1 MTYVLDASAL
11 IALIRDEPGADIV
24 EALLDGDTNTCF
36 AHAVNLCEA
45 YYDFVR
51 ASDVR
56 RADELIA
63 GLMDTGLIVR
73 EDIDTAF
80 WQKAGLHKAEIKRVS
95 LADCFCMALA
105 DRLDAEI
112 ITADRHELEA
122 VRDQGLCRIT
132 FIR

>member
-1 MTYVLDASAL
+1 MIYVTDASAL
-11 IALIRDEPGADIV
+11 IALIQDEPGADLV
-24 EALLDGDTNTCF
+24 EALLGSGIDTCLV
-36 AHAVNLCEA
+36 HAVNLCEA

-51 ASDVR
+51 ASDVG

-63 GLMDTGLIVR
+63 GLMDTGLVVR
-73 EDIDTAF
+73 EDMDAAF
-80 WQKAGLHKAEIKRVS
+80 WQRAGLYKANVKRVS

-112 ITADRHELEA
+112 VTADHHEFDTIAE
-122 VRDQGLCRIT
+122 QGLCRVT

>member
-1 MTYVLDASAL
+1 MIYVMDSSAL
-11 IALIRDEPGADIV
+11 IALVEDEPGAGLV
-24 EALLDGDTNTCF
+24 ESLLGSGSDACLV
-36 AHAVNLCEA
+36 HAVNLCEA

-51 ASDVR
+51 ASDVD
-56 RADELIA
+56 RADRLIA

-73 EDIDTAF
+73 EDMDAAF
-80 WQKAGLHKAEIKRVS
+80 WQRAGFHKAKIKRVS

-112 ITADRHELEA
+112 ITADHHEFDA
-122 VRDQGLCRIT
+122 VVEQGLCRAT

>member
-1 MTYVLDASAL
+1 MMYVLDASAI
-11 IALIRDEPGADIV
+11 IALLKGESGADV
-24 EALLDGDTNTCF
+24 VDELLANTANEC
-36 AHAVNLCEA
+36 AVHVVNLCEVF
-45 YYDFVR
+45 YD
-51 ASDVR
+51 
-56 RADELIA
+56 LIRGMGYESA
-63 GLMDTGLIVR
+63 MSTIAEISRSGLIVR
-73 EDIDTAF
+73 EDMDAAF

-122 VRDQGLCRIT
+122 VREQGLCRIT